1 MKQALMLIMALML
14 GLASQADAEEGSR
27 YFHAD
32 KRVYGSCRVFTFTD
46 KMGLK
51 APSASMHCGDILTD
65 DAEIGL
71 RLRKPQGRLGI
82 YIVTQKGVP
91 KSSECSEH
99 TGECVVPV
107 RFSHWSTA
115 DNWVSD
121 VQTELPSKKWFY
133 VFSGVGLVEDAR
145 KADYLHVAFEAR
157 MLRIPL
163 DGFTAAYADFTA
175 RTARLGK

>member
-27 YFHAD
+27 YFHAGT
-32 KRVYGSCRVFTFTD
+32 RVYGSCRVYTYTD

-51 APSASMHCGDILTD
+51 APWVQMYCGDIFTD
-65 DAEIGL
+65 DAELGL
-71 RLRKPQGRLGI
+71 SWYKPLGRTSI
-82 YIVTQKGVP
+82 HIATHNRVP
-91 KSSECSEH
+91 KISECIEP
-99 TGECVVPV
+99 TGDCRVPV
-107 RFSHWSTA
+107 RFSHWSTGL
-115 DNWVSD
+115 NWVSD
-121 VQTELPSKKWFY
+121 VQAELPSKDWFY

-145 KADYLHVAFEAR
+145 KADYLHVAFGAR

-175 RTARLGK
+175 RTARLGE